1 MPRTSKVSS
10 SSKTKNLSKPDTITT
25 QYKSAELVEDSDDE
39 GENEGV
45 RTPHKPVK
53 NPTVFESKPAPSE
66 IESKGLPISGN
77 LIPNG
82 EVSTKK
88 ERNGRSSAAILP
100 SDRRS
105 EGGRIETDNAKAG
118 KVVVDENSEDEGS
131 REKSSEERSEGSST
145 GSETETDSASGDDE
159 GTSDGDTTQSK
170 DTASTM

>member
-1 MPRTSKVSS
+1 MPTTSKVSS
-10 SSKTKNLSKPDTITT
+10 SSKTKFFSKPGTITKK
-25 QYKSAELVEDSDDE
+25 YKSTKLVEDSDDV

-53 NPTVFESKPAPSE
+53 NPTVFESKPGPSE
-66 IESKGLPISGN
+66 IEPKGLPNSGK
-77 LIPNG
+77 LVPSG
-82 EVSTKK
+82 KVSTKK

-100 SDRRS
+100 SDTRS
-105 EGGRIETDNAKAG
+105 EGGRIQTDKAKAG

-131 REKSSEERSEGSST
+131 REKSSEESSKGSST
-145 GSETETDSASGDDE
+145 GSETETESASGDDE